1 MKGKGLLL
9 SSLGTL
15 LSLGLVV
22 AAKGAYGAIGDVVEA
37 NAAAPNGYTMLT
49 QTNMDAIDAGSQ
61 LILGVDKDPFE
72 ALNAVES
79 KWGRIGTDNWI
90 VFTVESVNP
99 DSSSLVASYDG
110 GSYLDFGGDFDV
122 SSSPVTLYIRDGV
135 FQANGDSNGQI
146 CASTASSAR
155 SLRYNANSKGL
166 RWYASNSGL
175 KDFAHFYIV
184 PTADVT
190 SIEVTTAPTKTEY
203 MAGETFDPTG
213 MVVTATFDDGSSQV
227 VTDYTLN
234 PDTTTPLTADVE
246 SIEIS
251 YTYDDKT
258 VTTTQPITVTER
270 IVQSIEIT
278 ANPAKMSYVVGQ
290 EFDPTGMVVTATY
303 DNGDPAD
310 VTSEC
315 TFSPSVFEQ
324 VGEAVT
330 VTVTHTPSR
339 KTATLNVKVIEK
351 AVRSLSLT
359 GKKDAFDNGDTFSLG
374 DGAELTAIWNDGTET
389 PLTIDSEGVT
399 VELLTTQDGK
409 PGEGRVIDSS
419 YVLNYETDN
428 QAYVLITYE
437 GKSINKYQITVR
449 DVLDVSGGKFVL
461 VEDASELEVGDS
473 ILIAGDIDGKTYT
486 LGEQNS
492 NNRAALEVSKDGNAI
507 TLVPGG
513 DAEIVELVDAGNGK
527 FGFKV
532 AGGYL
537 SATGGTKSNHLKTEG
552 EISADSSWL
561 ISNDGDHFSVIADSE
576 NTEEKRRNILLLNSN
591 TSGGGIPLFSCY
603 QISSVSSMKPIDIY
617 KFYTNDYIAV
627 SEFVDANMYMDDY
640 SGEGS
645 GLCLGE
651 DGYYAVAKAALTKLT
666 EAQIELFQ
674 TESDFSAAH
683 ERYLAWAS
691 ANGDQNPYDM
701 GSAAAALRSNN
712 GTDDKTV
719 IAISV
724 IGIAG
729 IASAAAFFFLRRRKE
744 A

>member
-15 LSLGLVV
+15 LSLGLVL
-22 AAKGAYGAIGDVVEA
+22 AAKGAYGATGDVAEVD
-37 NAAAPNGYTMLT
+37 AAAPAGYEMLT
-49 QTNMDAIDAGSQ
+49 SANLGEIEAGSQ
-61 LILGVDKDPFE
+61 LILGAEEDPF
-72 ALNAVES
+72 LGYTRMVS
-79 KWGRIGTDNWI
+79 KWGKMSEDSSEWV
-90 VFTVESVNP
+90 VFTVASIDTGNSSIEAYY
-99 DSSSLVASYDG
+99 DSSTYISP
-110 GSYLDFGGDFDV
+110 GSTKTDFTT
-122 SSSPVTLYIRDGV
+122 SSSPSTLYIDAEGKIHSKSDYS
-135 FQANGDSNGQI
+135 G
-146 CASTASSAR
+146 
-155 SLRYNANSKGL
+155 RYLGYNYNSGSGGL
-166 RWYASNSGL
+166 RWYANDNNISSHG
-175 KDFAHFYIV
+175 KFYSLV
-184 PTADVT
+184 PVAELTA
-190 SIEVTTAPTKTEY
+190 IEVTTAPTKTEY

-213 MVVTATFDDGSSQV
+213 MVVTATFDDGSSEI

-246 SIEIS
+246 FIEIS
-251 YTYDDKT
+251 YTYDEKT
-258 VTTTQPITVTER
+258 VTVIQPITVTER
-270 IVQSIEIT
+270 TVQSIEIT
-278 ANPAKMSYVVGQ
+278 TNPTKTSYVVGQ
-290 EFDPTGMVVTATY
+290 EFDSTGMVVMAAY

-315 TFSPSVFEQ
+315 TFSPSAFDEA
-324 VGEAVT
+324 GEAIAVT
-330 VTVTHTPSR
+330 VTHIPSQL
-339 KTATLNVKVIEK
+339 TATLNVEVVEK
-351 AVRSLSLT
+351 AVSSISLT
-359 GKKDAFDNGDTFSLG
+359 GKRDAFDNGDTFALG
-374 DGAELTAIWNDGTET
+374 DDAVLTAIWNDGTET
-389 PLTIDSEGVT
+389 PLTLDSEGVT
-399 VELLTTQDGK
+399 VELTTQQGR

-437 GKSINKYQITVR
+437 GESAKKYQITVR
-449 DVLDVSGGKFVL
+449 DVIDVSEGKFLL
-461 VEDASELEVGDS
+461 VEDVSELAVGDY
-473 ILIAGDIDGKTYT
+473 IIIVAEHDGETFAISTKQA
-486 LGEQNS
+486 E
-492 NNRAALEVSKDGNAI
+492 NNRPATAVSVDGNSI
-507 TLVPGG
+507 SLEQGG
-513 DAEIVELVDAGNGK
+513 DAQVIGLVEGATPET
-527 FGFKV
+527 FGFEV

-537 SATGGTKSNHLKTEG
+537 AAPTTSNNRLFTNASLDEY
-552 EISADSSWL
+552 SSWTIGL
-561 ISNDGDHFSVIADSE
+561 ENGTFSVVASAGSRNVLQGNFNDASNRLFACYSSDSQ
-576 NTEEKRRNILLLNSN
+576 TDV
-591 TSGGGIPLFSCY
+591 
-603 QISSVSSMKPIDIY
+603 SVY
-617 KFYTNDYIAV
+617 KYYSNDYIAV
-627 SEFVDANMYMDDY
+627 SEFVDANMHMDGY
-640 SGEGS
+640 SGDGT

>member
-15 LSLGLVV
+15 LSLGLVL
-22 AAKGAYGAIGDVVEA
+22 AAKGTYGAAGDVAEA
-37 NAAAPNGYTMLT
+37 NAAAPSGYTMLT

-72 ALNAVES
+72 ALNTIES

-110 GSYLDFGGDFDV
+110 GSYLATGGNFSV
-122 SSSPVTLYIRDGV
+122 TSSPVTLYIRDGA
-135 FQANGDSNGQI
+135 FTANGDSNGQI
-146 CASTASSAR
+146 CASTASDSR
-155 SLRYNANSKGL
+155 SLRYNADNYGL
-166 RWYASNSGL
+166 RWYDSDSGIR
-175 KDFAHFYIV
+175 DFAHFYIV
-184 PTADVT
+184 PSADVT

-251 YTYDDKT
+251 YTYDEKT

-270 IVQSIEIT
+270 TVQSIEIT
-278 ANPAKMSYVVGQ
+278 TNPTKTSYVVGQ
-290 EFDPTGMVVTATY
+290 KFDPTGMVVTAVY

-324 VGEAVT
+324 AGEAVT
-330 VTVTHTPSR
+330 VTVTHTPSQ
-339 KTATLNVKVIEK
+339 KTATLTVNVVEK

-359 GKKDAFDNGDTFSLG
+359 GKKDAFDNGDTFTLG

-389 PLTIDSEGVT
+389 PLTLDSEGVT
-399 VELLTTQDGK
+399 VELTTQDGTT
-409 PGEGRVIDSS
+409 GEGRVIDSS

-437 GKSINKYQITVR
+437 GVDARKYQITVR
-449 DVLDVSGGKFVL
+449 DVLDVSEGKFVL
-461 VEDASELEVGDS
+461 VENVSELAVGDYIIIVAEYQGTTYALS
-473 ILIAGDIDGKTYT
+473 TDDAGNYRRIT
-486 LGEQNS
+486 
-492 NNRAALEVSKDGNAI
+492 EVTEVDNAI
-507 TLVPGG
+507 SLVRGG
-513 DAEIVELVDAGNGK
+513 DAQVIELVEGVNAGT
-527 FGFKV
+527 FGFSV

-537 SATGGTKSNHLKTEG
+537 TAGVTGNDLTTE
-552 EISADSSWL
+552 ETLNDESSWVISKENDVFSVKADVDDA
-561 ISNDGDHFSVIADSE
+561 ISNP
-576 NTEEKRRNILLLNSN
+576 RNIMKFNWNNGTNSR
-591 TSGGGIPLFSCY
+591 FSCY
-603 QISSVSSMKPIDIY
+603 RASSEGMTDVDVY
-617 KFYTNDYIAV
+617 KYYSNDYIAV
-627 SEFVDANMYMDDY
+627 SEFVDANMHMDDY
-640 SGEGS
+640 SGEGT

-651 DGYYAVAKAALTKLT
+651 DGYYAFAKAALTKLT

-674 TESDFSAAH
+674 TESDFSDAH

-719 IAISV
+719 VAISV

>member
-15 LSLGLVV
+15 LSLGLVL
-22 AAKGAYGAIGDVVEA
+22 AAKGAYDATRDVTEVD
-37 NAAAPNGYTMLT
+37 AAAPNGYTMLT
-49 QTNMDAIDAGSQ
+49 SDNIGKIEAGSQ
-61 LILGVDKDPFE
+61 LVLAADKGDFHGFSKKNGDWGNTSTNSEEWSLFEVD
-72 ALNAVES
+72 
-79 KWGRIGTDNWI
+79 
-90 VFTVESVNP
+90 SV
-99 DSSSLVASYDG
+99 SGSSLVAHFDG
-110 GSYLDFGGDFDV
+110 NSYL
-122 SSSPVTLYIRDGV
+122 SPSEKEFNISTSETSLTID
-135 FQANGDSNGQI
+135 ANGYVKGGNFV
-146 CASTASSAR
+146 
-155 SLRYNANSKGL
+155 LWYNPNNNNATNFGL
-166 RWYASNSGL
+166 RWYKSTTSSLTGG
-175 KDFAHFYIV
+175 DRAHFYIV
-184 PTADVT
+184 PSADVT

-203 MAGETFDPTG
+203 MVGETFDPTG

-251 YTYDDKT
+251 YTYDEKT
-258 VTTTQPITVTER
+258 VTTTQPITITER
-270 IVQSIEIT
+270 TVQSIEIT
-278 ANPAKMSYVVGQ
+278 TNPTKISYVVGQ
-290 EFDPTGMVVTATY
+290 EFDPTGMVVTAVY

-315 TFSPSVFEQ
+315 IFSPSVFEQ
-324 VGEAVT
+324 AGEAIT
-330 VTVTHTPSR
+330 VTVTHTPSH
-339 KTATLNVKVIEK
+339 KTATLTVEVLEK
-351 AVRSLSLT
+351 TVSSLSLT
-359 GKKDAFDNGDTFSLG
+359 GKKDAFDNGDTFTLG

-389 PLTIDSEGVT
+389 PLTLDSEGVT
-399 VELLTTQDGK
+399 VELTTKEGK

-419 YVLNYETDN
+419 YILNYETDN

-437 GKSINKYQITVR
+437 GVDARKYQITVR
-449 DVLDVSGGKFVL
+449 DVLDVSEGKFVL
-461 VEDASELEVGDS
+461 VENVSELAVGDYIIIVAEYQGTTYALS
-473 ILIAGDIDGKTYT
+473 TDDAGNYRGIT
-486 LGEQNS
+486 
-492 NNRAALEVSKDGNAI
+492 EVNVDGNAI
-507 TLVPGG
+507 SLVKGG
-513 DAEIVELVDAGNGK
+513 DAQVIELVEGVNAGT
-527 FGFKV
+527 FGLSV
-532 AGGYL
+532 TGGYL
-537 SATGGTKSNHLKTEG
+537 TAGVDGNNLKTE
-552 EISADSSWL
+552 ETLNDKSSWV
-561 ISNDGDHFSVIADSE
+561 ISKKDDVFSVKADVNGETTKTS
-576 NTEEKRRNILLLNSN
+576 NIIKFNWNNGTNSR
-591 TSGGGIPLFSCY
+591 FSCY
-603 QISSVSSMKPIDIY
+603 KVTSTDVTDVSVY
-617 KFYTNDYIAV
+617 KYYSNDYIAV
-627 SEFVDANMYMDDY
+627 SEFVDANMHMDTY
-640 SGEGS
+640 SGEGT

>member
-15 LSLGLVV
+15 LSLGLVL
-22 AAKGAYGAIGDVVEA
+22 AAKGAYGATGDVAEA

-49 QTNMDAIDAGSQ
+49 QTNMDAIDVGSQ

-72 ALNAVES
+72 ALNTIES

-110 GSYLDFGGDFDV
+110 GSYLDTGGNFDV
-122 SSSPVTLYIRDGV
+122 SSSPVTLYIRDGA
-135 FQANGDSNGQI
+135 FAANGDSNGQI
-146 CASTASSAR
+146 CASTASDST
-155 SLRYNANSKGL
+155 SLRYNSDTDGL

-175 KDFAHFYIV
+175 RDFAHFYIV
-184 PTADVT
+184 PSADVT

-203 MAGETFDPTG
+203 MVGETFDPTG

-234 PDTTTPLTADVE
+234 PNTTTLLTVDVE

-251 YTYDDKT
+251 YTYDEKT
-258 VTTTQPITVTER
+258 VTTAQPITVTER
-270 IVQSIEIT
+270 TVQSIEIT
-278 ANPAKMSYVVGQ
+278 TKPTKTSYVVGQ
-290 EFDPTGMVVTATY
+290 EFDPTGMVVTAVY

-315 TFSPSVFEQ
+315 TFSPSMFDEA
-324 VGEAVT
+324 GEAVA
-330 VTVTHTPSR
+330 VTVTHTPSQ
-339 KTATLNVKVIEK
+339 KTATLTVEVLEK
-351 AVRSLSLT
+351 AVSSLSLT
-359 GKKDAFDNGDTFSLG
+359 DKRDAFDNGDTFTLG
-374 DGAELTAIWNDGTET
+374 DNAVLTAIWNDGTKT
-389 PLTIDSEGVT
+389 PLTLDSEGVT
-399 VELLTTQDGK
+399 VELTTKEGK

-428 QAYVLITYE
+428 LAYVLITYE
-437 GKSINKYQITVR
+437 GESVNKYQITVR
-449 DVLDVSGGKFVL
+449 DVLDVSEGKFVL

-492 NNRAALEVSKDGNAI
+492 TNRAAVEVSKDGDAI
-507 TLVPGG
+507 TLTAGG

-537 SATGGTKSNHLKTEG
+537 SATGGTKNNHLKTEG
-552 EISADSSWL
+552 EISDESSWL

-576 NTEEKRRNILLLNSN
+576 NTEDKRRNILLLNPN
-591 TSGGGIPLFSCY
+591 TSGSGIPLFSCY
-603 QISSVSSMKPIDIY
+603 QSSSVKSMKPIDIY

-627 SEFVDANMYMDDY
+627 SEFVDANMHMDGY
-640 SGEGS
+640 SGDGT

-651 DGYYAVAKAALTKLT
+651 NGYYAVAKAALTKLT
-666 EAQIELFQ
+666 AAQIELFQ
-674 TESDFSAAH
+674 TESDFSDAH

>member
-15 LSLGLVV
+15 LSLGLVL
-22 AAKGAYGAIGDVVEA
+22 AAKGAYGATGDVAEVD
-37 NAAAPNGYTMLT
+37 AAAPAGYTMLT
-49 QTNMDAIDAGSQ
+49 QTNLDAIDVGSQ

-72 ALNAVES
+72 ALNTIES
-79 KWGRIGTDNWI
+79 KWGRIGADNWI

-110 GSYLDFGGDFDV
+110 GSYLATGGDFNV
-122 SSSPVTLYIRDGV
+122 SSSPVTLYIRDGA
-135 FQANGDSNGQI
+135 FSATGDPNGQI
-146 CASTASSAR
+146 CASTASDSR
-155 SLRYNANSKGL
+155 SLRYNSSSDGL
-166 RWYASNSGL
+166 RWYKSSSGL
-175 KDFAHFYIV
+175 EDFAHFYIV
-184 PTADVT
+184 PSAEVT
-190 SIEVTTAPTKTEY
+190 SIDVTTSPTKTEY
-203 MAGETFDPTG
+203 LAGEAFDPTG

-227 VTDYTLN
+227 VSDYTLN

-251 YTYDDKT
+251 YTYDGKT
-258 VTTTQPITVTER
+258 VSTTQPITVTER
-270 IVQSIEIT
+270 TIQSIEIT
-278 ANPAKMSYVVGQ
+278 ANPTKMSYIVGQ
-290 EFDPTGMVVTATY
+290 EFDPTGMVVMAAY

-315 TFSPSVFEQ
+315 TFSPSAFDEA
-324 VGEAVT
+324 GEAIAVT
-330 VTVTHTPSR
+330 VTHIPSQL
-339 KTATLNVKVIEK
+339 TATLNVEVVEK
-351 AVRSLSLT
+351 AVSSISLT
-359 GKKDAFDNGDTFSLG
+359 GKRDAFDNGDTFTLG
-374 DGAELTAIWNDGTET
+374 DDAVLTAIWNDGTET
-389 PLTIDSEGVT
+389 PLTLDSEGVT
-399 VELLTTQDGK
+399 VELTTQDGK

-437 GKSINKYQITVR
+437 GESVKKYQITVR
-449 DVLDVSGGKFVL
+449 DVIDVSEGKFVL
-461 VEDASELEVGDS
+461 VENVSELAVGDYIIIVAEYEGTTYALS
-473 ILIAGDIDGKTYT
+473 TDDAGNYRGIT
-486 LGEQNS
+486 
-492 NNRAALEVSKDGNAI
+492 EVNVDWNAVS
-507 TLVPGG
+507 LVKGG
-513 DAEIVELVDAGNGK
+513 DAQVIELVEGVNAGT
-527 FGFKV
+527 FGLSV
-532 AGGYL
+532 TGGYL
-537 SATGGTKSNHLKTEG
+537 TAGVGGNDLKTE
-552 EISADSSWL
+552 ETLNDKSSWV
-561 ISNDGDHFSVIADSE
+561 ISKSGDVFTVKADVVGADSE
-576 NTEEKRRNILLLNSN
+576 TRNIMKFNWNNGTNSR
-591 TSGGGIPLFSCY
+591 FSCY
-603 QISSVSSMKPIDIY
+603 RASSANMTDVSVY
-617 KFYTNDYIAV
+617 KYYSNDYIAV
-627 SEFVDANMYMDDY
+627 SEFVDANMHMDDY

-712 GTDDKTV
+712 GTDDKTI

>member
-15 LSLGLVV
+15 LSLGLVL
-22 AAKGAYGAIGDVVEA
+22 AAKGAYGAIGDVTKVD
-37 NAAAPNGYTMLT
+37 AAAPAGYEMLT
-49 QTNMDAIDAGSQ
+49 QTNLDAIDVGSQ

-72 ALNAVES
+72 ALNTIES
-79 KWGRIGTDNWI
+79 KWGRIGADNWI

-110 GSYLDFGGDFDV
+110 GSYLATDGDFNV
-122 SSSPVTLYIRDGV
+122 SSSPVTLYIRDGA
-135 FQANGDSNGQI
+135 FSATGDPNGQI
-146 CASTASSAR
+146 CASTASDSR
-155 SLRYNANSKGL
+155 SLRYNSSSDGL
-166 RWYASNSGL
+166 RWYKSSSGL
-175 KDFAHFYIV
+175 EDFAHFYIV
-184 PTADVT
+184 PSADVT

-213 MVVTATFDDGSSQV
+213 MVVTATFDDGSSEV

-251 YTYDDKT
+251 YTYDEKT

-270 IVQSIEIT
+270 TVQSIEIT
-278 ANPAKMSYVVGQ
+278 TNPTKTSYVVGQ
-290 EFDPTGMVVTATY
+290 KFDPTGMVVMAAY

-315 TFSPSVFEQ
+315 TFSPSVFEEA
-324 VGEAVT
+324 GEAVT
-330 VTVTHTPSR
+330 VTVTHTPSQ
-339 KTATLNVKVIEK
+339 KTATLTVEVVEK

-359 GKKDAFDNGDTFSLG
+359 GKKVAFDNGDTFTLG
-374 DGAELTAIWNDGTET
+374 DNAVLTAIWNDGTET

-399 VELLTTQDGK
+399 VELFTTQDGK

-428 QAYVLITYE
+428 LAYVLITYE
-437 GKSINKYQITVR
+437 GESVNKYQITVR
-449 DVLDVSGGKFVL
+449 DVLDVSEGKFVL
-461 VEDASELEVGDS
+461 VEDISELAVGDY
-473 ILIAGDIDGKTYT
+473 IVIAAEDA
-486 LGEQNS
+486 GETFAISTEQKER
-492 NNRAALEVSKDGNAI
+492 NRPATSVVVDGNSI
-507 TLVPGG
+507 SLEQGG
-513 DAEIVELVDAGNGK
+513 DVQVIGLVEGATSGT
-527 FGFKV
+527 FGFEV

-537 SATGGTKSNHLKTEG
+537 AVATGNENRLLTNSSLDGY
-552 EISADSSWL
+552 SSWTVSL
-561 ISNDGDHFSVIADSE
+561 SDGTFSVVASAGS
-576 NTEEKRRNILLLNSN
+576 RNVLQGNFSQASN
-591 TSGGGIPLFSCY
+591 RLFACY
-603 QISSVSSMKPIDIY
+603 SDATQTDVSVY
-617 KFYTNDYIAV
+617 KYYSNDYIAV
-627 SEFVDANMYMDDY
+627 SEFVDANMHMDGY
-640 SGEGS
+640 SGDGT

-701 GSAAAALRSNN
+701 GSAAAALKANEGN
-712 GTDDKTV
+712 GDKTI
-719 IAISV
+719 IAISA
-724 IGIAG
+724 IGLAG

>member
-9 SSLGTL
+9 SSFGTL
-15 LSLGLVV
+15 LSLGLVL
-22 AAKGAYGAIGDVVEA
+22 AAKGAYGATGDAAEA
-37 NAAAPNGYTMLT
+37 NAAAPNGYTMVT
-49 QTNMDAIDAGSQ
+49 SDNIGEIEAGSQ
-61 LILGVDKDPFE
+61 LVLAADKGDFHGFSKKNGDWGNTSTNSEEWSLFEVD
-72 ALNAVES
+72 
-79 KWGRIGTDNWI
+79 
-90 VFTVESVNP
+90 SV
-99 DSSSLVASYDG
+99 SGSSLVAHFDSN
-110 GSYLDFGGDFDV
+110 SYL
-122 SSSPVTLYIRDGV
+122 SPSEKEFNISTSETSLTID
-135 FQANGDSNGQI
+135 ANGYVKGGNFV
-146 CASTASSAR
+146 
-155 SLRYNANSKGL
+155 LWYNPNNNNATNFGL
-166 RWYASNSGL
+166 RWYKSSTSSLTGG
-175 KDFAHFYIV
+175 DRAHFYIV
-184 PTADVT
+184 PSADVT
-190 SIEVTTAPTKTEY
+190 SIEVTTAPTKTKY

-251 YTYDDKT
+251 YTYDEKT

-278 ANPAKMSYVVGQ
+278 TNPTKMSYVVGQ
-290 EFDPTGMVVTATY
+290 GFDPTGMVVTATY
-303 DNGDPAD
+303 DSGDPAD

-315 TFSPSVFEQ
+315 TYSPSVFEQ
-324 VGEAVT
+324 AGEAVT
-330 VTVTHTPSR
+330 VTVTHTPSQ
-339 KTATLNVKVIEK
+339 KTATFNVKVVEK

-359 GKKDAFDNGDTFSLG
+359 GKKDAFDNGDTFTLG

-389 PLTIDSEGVT
+389 PLTLDSEGVT

-428 QAYVLITYE
+428 LAYVLITYE
-437 GKSINKYQITVR
+437 GKSAKKYQITVR
-449 DVLDVSGGKFVL
+449 DVLDVSDGKFVL
-461 VEDASELEVGDS
+461 VENVSELAVGDY
-473 ILIAGDIDGKTYT
+473 IIIAAEKN
-486 LGEQNS
+486 GETFAIGTEQRE
-492 NNRAALEVSKDGNAI
+492 NNRSATSVVVDGNSI
-507 TLVPGG
+507 SLEQGG
-513 DAEIVELVDAGNGK
+513 DVQVIGLVEGATPET
-527 FGFKV
+527 FGFEV

-537 SATGGTKSNHLKTEG
+537 AAPTTSNNRLFTNASLDEY
-552 EISADSSWL
+552 SSWTIGL
-561 ISNDGDHFSVIADSE
+561 ENGTFSVVANAGSRNVLQGNFNDARNRLFACYSSDSQ
-576 NTEEKRRNILLLNSN
+576 TDV
-591 TSGGGIPLFSCY
+591 
-603 QISSVSSMKPIDIY
+603 SVY
-617 KFYTNDYIAV
+617 KYYSNDYIAV
-627 SEFVDANMYMDDY
+627 SEFVDANMHMDNY
-640 SGEGS
+640 SGDGT

-674 TESDFSAAH
+674 TESDFSDAH

>member
-15 LSLGLVV
+15 LSLGLVL
-22 AAKGAYGAIGDVVEA
+22 AAKGAYSATGDVTEVD
-37 NAAAPNGYTMLT
+37 AAAPNGYTMLT
-49 QTNMDAIDAGSQ
+49 QTNMDAIDVGSQ

-72 ALNAVES
+72 ALNTIES

-110 GSYLDFGGDFDV
+110 GSYLATGGDFNV
-122 SSSPVTLYIRDGV
+122 SSSPVTLYIRDGA
-135 FQANGDSNGQI
+135 FSATGDPNGQI
-146 CASTASSAR
+146 CASTASDSR
-155 SLRYNANSKGL
+155 SLRYNSSSDGL

-175 KDFAHFYIV
+175 RDFAHFYIV
-184 PTADVT
+184 PSADVT

-203 MAGETFDPTG
+203 MVGETFDPTG

-234 PDTTTPLTADVE
+234 PDTPTPLTADVE

-251 YTYDDKT
+251 YTYDEKT

-270 IVQSIEIT
+270 TVQSIEIT
-278 ANPAKMSYVVGQ
+278 TNPTKTSYVVGQ
-290 EFDPTGMVVTATY
+290 EFDPTGMVVTAVY

-315 TFSPSVFEQ
+315 TFSPSFFEQ
-324 VGEAVT
+324 AGEAVT
-330 VTVTHTPSR
+330 VTVTHTPSQ
-339 KTATLNVKVIEK
+339 KTATLTVEVLEK
-351 AVRSLSLT
+351 AVSSLSLT
-359 GKKDAFDNGDTFSLG
+359 GKRDAFDNGDTFTLG

-389 PLTIDSEGVT
+389 PLTLDSEGVT
-399 VELLTTQDGK
+399 VELTTKEGK
-409 PGEGRVIDSS
+409 PGEGRAIDSS

-437 GKSINKYQITVR
+437 GESAKKYQITVR
-449 DVLDVSGGKFVL
+449 DVLDVSEGKFVL
-461 VEDASELEVGDS
+461 VENVSELAVGDY
-473 ILIAGDIDGKTYT
+473 IIIAAEYEGTTY
-486 LGEQNS
+486 
-492 NNRAALEVSKDGNAI
+492 ALSTDDAGNYRGITEVNADGNAI
-507 TLVPGG
+507 SLVKGG
-513 DAEIVELVDAGNGK
+513 DAQVIELVEGVNAGT
-527 FGFKV
+527 FGFSV

-537 SATGGTKSNHLKTEG
+537 TAGVTGNDLTTE
-552 EISADSSWL
+552 ETLNDESSWVISKENDAFSVKADVDDA
-561 ISNDGDHFSVIADSE
+561 ISNP
-576 NTEEKRRNILLLNSN
+576 RNIMKFNWNNGTNSR
-591 TSGGGIPLFSCY
+591 FSCY
-603 QISSVSSMKPIDIY
+603 RASSEGMTDVDVY
-617 KFYTNDYIAV
+617 KYYSNDYIAV
-627 SEFVDANMYMDDY
+627 SEFVDANMHMDDY
-640 SGEGS
+640 SGEGT

>member
-15 LSLGLVV
+15 LSLGLVL
-22 AAKGAYGAIGDVVEA
+22 AAKGAYGAIGDVAEA

-110 GSYLDFGGDFDV
+110 GSYLATGGYFSV
-122 SSSPVTLYIRDGV
+122 SSSPVTLYIRDGA
-135 FQANGDSNGQI
+135 FTTNGDSNGQI
-146 CASTASSAR
+146 CASTASDSR
-155 SLRYNANSKGL
+155 SLRYNAGSDGL
-166 RWYASNSGL
+166 RWYNSNSEL

-184 PTADVT
+184 PSADVT

-203 MAGETFDPTG
+203 MAGEAFDPTG
-213 MVVTATFDDGSSQV
+213 MVITATFDDGSSQV

-330 VTVTHTPSR
+330 VTVTHTPSQ

-359 GKKDAFDNGDTFSLG
+359 GKKDAFDNGDTFTLG
-374 DGAELTAIWNDGTET
+374 DNAVLTAIWNDGTET
-389 PLTIDSEGVT
+389 PLTLDSEGVT
-399 VELLTTQDGK
+399 VELTTKEGK

-428 QAYVLITYE
+428 LAYVSITYE
-437 GKSINKYQITVR
+437 GVRLDKYQITVR
-449 DVLDVSGGKFVL
+449 DVLDVSEGKFVL
-461 VEDASELEVGDS
+461 VENVSELAVGDYIIIVAEYEGTTYALS
-473 ILIAGDIDGKTYT
+473 TDDAGNYRGIT
-486 LGEQNS
+486 
-492 NNRAALEVSKDGNAI
+492 EVNVDGNAI
-507 TLVPGG
+507 SLVKGG
-513 DAEIVELVDAGNGK
+513 DAQVIELVEGVNAGT
-527 FGFKV
+527 FGLSV
-532 AGGYL
+532 TGGYL
-537 SATGGTKSNHLKTEG
+537 TAGVDGNNLKTE
-552 EISADSSWL
+552 ETLNDKSSWV
-561 ISNDGDHFSVIADSE
+561 ISKSGDVFTVKADVVGAGSE
-576 NTEEKRRNILLLNSN
+576 TRNIMKFNWNNGMNSR
-591 TSGGGIPLFSCY
+591 FSCY
-603 QISSVSSMKPIDIY
+603 KASSANMTDVSVY
-617 KFYTNDYIAV
+617 KYYSNDYIAV
-627 SEFVDANMYMDDY
+627 SEFVDANMHMDDY
-640 SGEGS
+640 SGDGT

>member
-15 LSLGLVV
+15 LSLGLVL
-22 AAKGAYGAIGDVVEA
+22 AAKGAYGATGDVAEV

-99 DSSSLVASYDG
+99 DTSSLVASYDG
-110 GSYLDFGGDFDV
+110 GSYLATRGDFSV

-146 CASTASSAR
+146 CASTASDSR
-155 SLRYNANSKGL
+155 SLRYNAGSDGL
-166 RWYASNSGL
+166 RWYNSNSQL

-184 PTADVT
+184 PSADVT

-203 MAGETFDPTG
+203 MAGEAFDPTG

-290 EFDPTGMVVTATY
+290 EFDQTGMVVTATY

-315 TFSPSVFEQ
+315 TFSPSVFEET
-324 VGEAVT
+324 GESVT
-330 VTVTHTPSR
+330 VTVTHNPSQ

-389 PLTIDSEGVT
+389 PLTLDSEGVT
-399 VELLTTQDGK
+399 VELTTQDGK

-437 GKSINKYQITVR
+437 GVDARKYQITVR
-449 DVLDVSGGKFVL
+449 DVLDVSEGKFVL
-461 VEDASELEVGDS
+461 VEDDSELAVGDYIIIVAEYQGTTYALS
-473 ILIAGDIDGKTYT
+473 TDDAGNYRRIT
-486 LGEQNS
+486 
-492 NNRAALEVSKDGNAI
+492 EVTEVDNAI
-507 TLVPGG
+507 SLVRGG
-513 DAEIVELVDAGNGK
+513 DAQVIELVEGVNAGT
-527 FGFKV
+527 FGFSV

-537 SATGGTKSNHLKTEG
+537 TAGVTGNNLTTE
-552 EISADSSWL
+552 ETLNDESSWV
-561 ISNDGDHFSVIADSE
+561 ISKKDDVFSVKADVNGETNETS
-576 NTEEKRRNILLLNSN
+576 NIMKFNWNNGTNSR
-591 TSGGGIPLFSCY
+591 FSCY
-603 QISSVSSMKPIDIY
+603 KASSANMTDVSVY
-617 KFYTNDYIAV
+617 KYYSNDYIAV
-627 SEFVDANMYMDDY
+627 SEFVDANMHMDDY
-640 SGEGS
+640 TGEGT

-651 DGYYAVAKAALTKLT
+651 GGYYALAKAALTKLT

-701 GSAAAALRSNN
+701 GSAAAALKANEGN
-712 GTDDKTV
+712 GDKTI
-719 IAISV
+719 IAISA
-724 IGIAG
+724 IGLAG